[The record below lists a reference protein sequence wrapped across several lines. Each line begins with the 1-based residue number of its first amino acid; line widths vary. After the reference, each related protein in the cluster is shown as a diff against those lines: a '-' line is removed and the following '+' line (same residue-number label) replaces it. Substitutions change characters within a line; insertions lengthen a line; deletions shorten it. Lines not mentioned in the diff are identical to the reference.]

1 MVMKKNLL
9 LKQFLSLL
17 LLSGVGMIALSCSSD
32 EDTEPQAVAI
42 SFKTINEKGEYT
54 SVFNSED
61 NILFDLN
68 ITNNTGDTL
77 TVNGNLFLDEILS
90 AFKLHSSSGAFIGY
104 PFNGIDLLKF
114 QTTTSNFKPHESR
127 SWQCLY
133 MTHLTEMDY
142 QSPFE
147 SKRLKDPLPKG
158 EYHLLYSFTLGI
170 ETKSG
175 KITFKIE

>member
-1 MVMKKNLL
+1 M
-9 LKQFLSLL
+9 SLL
-17 LLSGVGMIALSCSSD
+17 LLSGVGMIALSCCGD
-32 EDTEPQAVAI
+32 EYTEPQAFNI

-90 AFKLHSSSGAFIGY
+90 SFKLYSSNGAFIGY

-114 QTTTSNFKPHESR
+114 QATASNFKPHESR

-147 SKRLKDPLPKG
+147 SKRLKDPLSQG
-158 EYHLLYSFTLGI
+158 EYYLLYSLTLGK
-170 ETKSG
+170 ETKTG
-175 KITFKIE
+175 KLTFKIE

>member
-1 MVMKKNLL
+1 MKKSNILKHFLFLL
-9 LKQFLSLL
+9 ML
-17 LLSGVGMIALSCSSD
+17 VGTGILVFSCSSED
-32 EDTEPQAVAI
+32 EKQQAFEV
-42 SFKTINEKGEYT
+42 SFKTTNEKGSYST
-54 SVFNSED
+54 VFSNEE

-90 AFKLHSSSGAFIGY
+90 SFKLYSSNGAFIGY

-114 QTTTSNFKPHESR
+114 QATASNFKPHESR

-147 SKRLKDPLPKG
+147 SKRLKDPLSQG
-158 EYHLLYSFTLGI
+158 EYYLLYSLTLGK
-170 ETKSG
+170 ETKTG
-175 KITFKIE
+175 KLTFKIE

>member
-1 MVMKKNLL
+1 MKKHVVLMMSML
-9 LKQFLSLL
+9 FVLSFGMAGC
-17 LLSGVGMIALSCSSD
+17 SEDEEQQAFGV
-32 EDTEPQAVAI
+32 

-54 SVFNSED
+54 SVFNNEE

-77 TVNGNLFLDEILS
+77 TVNGNLFLDEVMS
-90 AFKLHSSSGAFIGY
+90 SFKLYSSSGAFIGY

-114 QTTTSNFKPHESR
+114 QATASNFKPRESR

-133 MTHLTEMDY
+133 MTHQTETDS

-147 SKRLKDPLPKG
+147 SKRLKDPLSQG
-158 EYHLLYSFTLGI
+158 EYYLLYSLTLGN
-170 ETKSG
+170 ETKTG
-175 KITFKIE
+175 KITFRIE